1 MLDESEPLAVIKV
14 TFDDLPDE
22 FKNKLYVFLGA
33 GLTCLILVNIMLSVR
48 ILEKFY
54 NKIKYLTDKHDRNY
68 YQQV

>member
-1 MLDESEPLAVIKV
+1 MSDNSEPLAVIKV

-33 GLTCLILVNIMLSVR
+33 GLACLVLVNILLSIR

-54 NKIKYLTDKHDRNY
+54 NKITYLIDKEDRNY